1 MSHEPVPAPHGDDPY
16 ATGLPVL
23 AEIPG
28 VESAP
33 SAVVE
38 PTGFRLDRVL
48 LPLALFLATCYSTYI
63 AGASGSLSFA
73 GRAFGLGTQVGRVID
88 GLIYMAAVM
97 GILFAHE
104 MGHFLQAL
112 RYRVPA
118 SLPFFIPM
126 PFSPIGTMGAVISMH
141 GSRADRKQLF
151 DIGLSGPLAGLLV
164 AIPITMVGVWIA
176 AHTII
181 HPNRPSDFAD
191 PLIFQALIKLL
202 RPELPANSEL
212 YMNPLLMA
220 GWVGMLITGLNMLPV
235 SQLDGGHVIY
245 ALFGPA
251 SRWIARGFLLFSGA
265 YIVISGNFTWTLMF
279 VLVTLIGCDHPPTA
293 NDRVKLGPLRW
304 SIGLLSSISIP
315 ILCFMPNPFPA
326 LMP

>member
-1 MSHEPVPAPHGDDPY
+1 MSLEPAPTPHGHDPF

-33 SAVVE
+33 SAIDE
-38 PTGFRLDRVL
+38 PGGFHMNRVL
-48 LPLALFLATCYSTYI
+48 LPILLFVATCLSTYSV
-63 AGASGSLSFA
+63 GAVASPFFGPALQLDSA
-73 GRAFGLGTQVGRVID
+73 TGRMVD
-88 GLIYMAAVM
+88 GLIYMTAVM

-141 GSRADRKQLF
+141 GSRANRRQLF
-151 DIGLSGPLAGLLV
+151 DIGLSGPLAGLAV
-164 AIPITMVGVWIA
+164 AIPITIVGVLIA
-176 AHTII
+176 GYVIVT
-181 HPNRPSDFAD
+181 PGTPSDFAD
-191 PLIFQALIKLL
+191 PLIFRALMKIL
-202 RPELPANSEL
+202 RPDLPPNSEL
-212 YMNPLLMA
+212 FMNPLLMA

-251 SRWIARGFLLFSGA
+251 GRWIARLFLLSAGA
-265 YIVISGNFTWTLMF
+265 YIVISGNFMWTLMF

-293 NDRVKLGPLRW
+293 DDHVKLGPFRW
-304 SIGLLSSISIP
+304 CLGLLSSVAIP

-326 LMP
+326 MMQ